1 MVVWLV
7 EIFVCQ
13 YDDEYGYIS
22 CHYRNN
28 KVFNNEKDAK
38 KYLKNFRKDFNKQ
51 PNKYDMNACKY
62 YDDESK
68 ITKIEL

>member
-7 EIFVCQ
+7 EIFVCH

-22 CHYRNN
+22 CHYRDN
-28 KVFNNEKDAK
+28 KAFDNEKDAK
-38 KYLKNFRKDFNKQ
+38 KYLKNFRKDLAKQ
-51 PNKYDMNACKY
+51 PNKYDMYTCEGCE
-62 YDDESK
+62 DESK